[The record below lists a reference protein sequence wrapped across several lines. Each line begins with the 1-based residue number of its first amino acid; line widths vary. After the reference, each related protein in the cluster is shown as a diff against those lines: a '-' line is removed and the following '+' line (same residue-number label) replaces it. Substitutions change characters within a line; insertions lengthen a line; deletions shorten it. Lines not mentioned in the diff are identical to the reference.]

1 MSATKPFFQLS
12 FDTLSPYDIA
22 VFEFTSSEAIAP
34 DESFNILTSK
44 ASYLWAGAI
53 AHVLVNRPNLTEDNV
68 ILGMESAFRE
78 HAIELR
84 KVYRGPTTP
93 ENILAHQQVGL
104 NIINSFL
111 RDAGF
116 PLDALGQVSRNV
128 EEAAKRLQEAGLIED
143 PLKKWVAGVV
153 LSVAFLM
160 PVNFTSTT
168 KDGQI
173 VKEHIETV
181 LIEYDSEQHGGQT
194 ERHVKVKVKKAVK
207 IFKERV
213 IGTLEDIVGDLGE

>member
-1 MSATKPFFQLS
+1 MSATSPFLQLN

-22 VFEFTSSEAIAP
+22 VFEFTSSEAISS
-34 DESFNILTSK
+34 DESVDILTSK

-53 AHVLVNRPNLTEDNV
+53 AHVLVNRPNLTEDHV
-68 ILGMESAFRE
+68 IVSMESAFRE

-84 KVYRGPTTP
+84 EVYRGAATP
-93 ENILAHQQVGL
+93 DNILAHYQVGI
-104 NIINSFL
+104 NILNSFL

-116 PLDALGQVSRNV
+116 SLDALGQVSRNV

-153 LSVAFLM
+153 LSVVFLM

-168 KDGQI
+168 KEGHI
-173 VKEHIETV
+173 VKQHIESV
-181 LIEYDSEQHGGQT
+181 LVEYDSEQHGDQT
-194 ERHVKVKVKKAVK
+194 ERHLKVKVKKAVK